1 MSTQAC
7 PSCGKTIPVETGYI
21 TWCGHCSWNIVAPP
35 AVQPRT
41 RFDRAYAAAGRRL
54 AERLSAELLRAE
66 TLEPKL
72 TPSRLTAYAIAG
84 AIDLVALA
92 FVAAGLF
99 VAVTAFPLG
108 VILGLLIA
116 SPAVLMVPRLG
127 KLDKDAPAVARD
139 EAPELYALIDRVASA
154 VGTKTATVL
163 VVDSDYNAS
172 WAVVGWR
179 RRRVL
184 TLGLPLLTALDPD
197 ERVALVAHELA
208 HSKNGDSS
216 RGFVVGGAIGA
227 LVELYILVRPERDP
241 VGADV
246 LINWFFAI
254 LARPVWWLIQLE
266 FHLLRRDSQ
275 RAEYLADA
283 LAAQVA
289 GSSAVVRLHEKFL
302 LEPTV
307 RAVIQHAV
315 RGGDDDLFVTMQ
327 QSLRAVPE
335 RERERRRRVARL
347 EESRLADSHPPT
359 ARRIELLEGRAPA
372 EAMVDLSVE
381 SSEAIDR
388 ELAPRRVVVAQELL
402 DEYRARVYNR

>member
-1 MSTQAC
+1 M
-7 PSCGKTIPVETGYI
+7 
-21 TWCGHCSWNIVAPP
+21 TWCDHCSWNVVAPP
-35 AVQPRT
+35 AAQPRT
-41 RFDRAYAAAGRRL
+41 RFDRVYAAAGRRL
-54 AERLSAELLRAE
+54 AERLAAELLRAE
-66 TLEPKL
+66 TLAPKL

-84 AIDLVALA
+84 AVDLIALA
-92 FVAAGLF
+92 FVAAGVF
-99 VAVTAFPLG
+99 VAVGAFPLG
-108 VILGLLIA
+108 VILGLVIA
-116 SPAVLMVPRLG
+116 SPAVLMAPRLG
-127 KLDKDAPAVARD
+127 KLDEDAPVVARG
-139 EAPELYALIDRVASA
+139 EAPELYTLIDRVASA
-154 VGTKTATVL
+154 AGSKTASVL

-184 TLGLPLLTALDPD
+184 TLGLPLLTALEPD

-208 HSKNGDSS
+208 HNKNGDSS

-227 LVELYILVRPERDP
+227 LIELHLLIRPDPDP

-246 LINWFFAI
+246 LVNWFFAL

-283 LAAQVA
+283 LAARVA
-289 GSSAVVRLHEKFL
+289 GSAAVVRLHEKFL

-307 RAVIQHAV
+307 RAVVQHAV
-315 RGGDDDLFVTMQ
+315 RGADDDLFVTMQ
-327 QSLRAVPE
+327 QVLRAVPE

-359 ARRIELLEGRAPA
+359 ARRIELLERRAPA
-372 EAMVDLSVE
+372 EALVELSIE
-381 SSEAIDR
+381 SSEEIDR
-388 ELAPRRVVVAQELL
+388 ELVPRRHGLAQELL
-402 DEYRARVYNR
+402 DEYRARVYSR